1 MWNLHGHLTP
11 PIVQQNETQVT
22 PSNSPLPYVTD
33 QRALESLCHTLRQS
47 PRLALDTE
55 FVGEDTFVPR
65 LELIQV
71 ATATTAAVID
81 FPAVQAGG
89 SLDVFWE
96 LICDAKIEKI
106 VHAGRQDLDLF
117 AIHAGQI
124 PKPFFDT
131 QIAAAMVGYGAQVA
145 YANLVQRLH
154 GTKLAKAHTFTNWS
168 ARPLSDDQIA
178 YALEDVEFLLSI
190 HTHLQNRLN
199 TLGRS
204 EWVSEEFARLET
216 AIGEKSREPQ
226 ERYQRI
232 RGWDT
237 LKPKGA
243 AVLREV
249 AVWRE
254 AEARRRNVPRG
265 RVMRDEVLLQLAR
278 HPPKSVNDLRGLRGV
293 HSSDVDRHG
302 GQILA
307 TITSALALP
316 PSAWPEVPRERKPD
330 PESTGIL
337 ELLQAVLKARA
348 AEEGIAPTMLATSAD
363 LQTLVDAKQ
372 SRTTLD
378 VPILRGW
385 RRQLAGDLLLQVLD
399 GAVTITVDRTSG
411 ALRMTQGRPGANEPS
426 SDPPCLTTTSS

>member
-1 MWNLHGHLTP
+1 MTPTP
-11 PIVQQNETQVT
+11 PL
-22 PSNSPLPYVTD
+22 SYVTD
-33 QRALESLCHTLRQS
+33 QHALESLCHTLRQS

-55 FVGEDTFVPR
+55 FVGEDTFIPR

-71 ATATTAAVID
+71 ATANTAAVID
-81 FPAVQAGG
+81 FPAVQASG

-117 AIHAGQI
+117 ALHAGQI

-145 YANLVQRLH
+145 YASLVQRLH

-168 ARPLSDDQIA
+168 ARPLSADQIA

-190 HTHLQNRLN
+190 HTHLRDRLN

-204 EWVSEEFARLET
+204 EWVNEEFARLESVV
-216 AIGEKSREPQ
+216 GEKNREPQ

-249 AVWRE
+249 TVWRE

-293 HSSDVDRHG
+293 HSSEVDRHG
-302 GQILA
+302 EQLLA
-307 TITSALALP
+307 AITSALALP
-316 PSAWPEVPRERKPD
+316 PSAWPEVPSERKPD
-330 PESTGIL
+330 PESTGIV

-363 LQTLVDAKQ
+363 LQTLVDARQ
-372 SRTTLD
+372 NRTALT
-378 VPILRGW
+378 VPILHGW
-385 RRQLAGDLLLQVLD
+385 RRQLAGDLLVQVLD
-399 GAVTITVDRTSG
+399 GAVTISVDRTSG
-411 ALRMTQGRPGANEPS
+411 ALRMTPRPS
-426 SDPPCLTTTSS
+426 SNTSS

>member
-1 MWNLHGHLTP
+1 M
-11 PIVQQNETQVT
+11 Q
-22 PSNSPLPYVTD
+22 YVTD
-33 QRALESLCHTLRQS
+33 QSALEALCLTLRQS

-55 FVGEDTFVPR
+55 FVGEDTFIPR

-71 ATATTAAVID
+71 ATAATAAVID
-81 FPAVQAGG
+81 FPAVQASG

-96 LICDAKIEKI
+96 LVCDPKIEKI

-117 AIHAGQI
+117 ATHAGQI

-154 GTKLAKAHTFTNWS
+154 GTKLEKAHTFTNWS

-178 YALEDVEFLLSI
+178 YALEDVEFLLPI
-190 HTHLQNRLN
+190 HTHLQDRLSS
-199 TLGRS
+199 LGRL
-204 EWVSEEFARLET
+204 EWVSEEFARLES
-216 AIGEKSREPQ
+216 AVGEKSREPQ

-243 AVLREV
+243 VVLREL
-249 AVWRE
+249 AAWRE

-278 HPPKSVNDLRGLRGV
+278 HPPKSVHELRGLRGV
-293 HSSDVDRHG
+293 HSSEVDRHG
-302 GQILA
+302 EQLLA

-330 PESTGIL
+330 PESTGIV

-348 AEEGIAPTMLATSAD
+348 AEQGIAPTMLATSSD
-363 LQTLVDAKQ
+363 LQTLVEAKQ
-372 SRTTLD
+372 NRTTLD

-385 RRQLAGDLLLQVLD
+385 RRQLVGDLLLKVLD

-411 ALRMTQGRPGANEPS
+411 ALRMSQD
-426 SDPPCLTTTSS
+426 SDSNAAS

>member
-1 MWNLHGHLTP
+1 MTSHSPLP
-11 PIVQQNETQVT
+11 
-22 PSNSPLPYVTD
+22 SPLPYVTD
-33 QRALESLCHTLRQS
+33 QRALESLCHTLRES

-55 FVGEDTFVPR
+55 FVGEDTFIPR

-71 ATATTAAVID
+71 ATASTAAVID

-96 LICDAKIEKI
+96 LICDLKIEKI

-117 AIHAGQI
+117 ALHAGQI

-154 GTKLAKAHTFTNWS
+154 GRKLAKAHTFTNWS

-190 HTHLQNRLN
+190 HTHLQDRLH

-204 EWVSEEFARLET
+204 EWVNEEFARLET
-216 AIGEKSREPQ
+216 AVGEKSREPQ

-243 AVLREV
+243 AVLREM
-249 AVWRE
+249 AAWRE

-278 HPPKSVNDLRGLRGV
+278 HPPKSVNDLRSLRGV
-293 HSSDVDRHG
+293 HSSEVDRHG
-302 GQILA
+302 GQLLA
-307 TITSALALP
+307 SITSALALP
-316 PSAWPEVPRERKPD
+316 PSEWPEVPSERKPD
-330 PESTGIL
+330 PESTGIV

-363 LQTLVDAKQ
+363 LQTLVEAKQ
-372 SRTTLD
+372 NRAALT
-378 VPILRGW
+378 VPILQGW
-385 RRQLAGDLLLQVLD
+385 RRQLVGDLLVQVLD
-399 GAVTITVDRTSG
+399 GAVTISVDRTSG
-411 ALRMTQGRPGANEPS
+411 ALRMTTRS
-426 SDPPCLTTTSS
+426 TSDAA

>member
-1 MWNLHGHLTP
+1 M
-11 PIVQQNETQVT
+11 T
-22 PSNSPLPYVTD
+22 PSNPSLPYVTD

-81 FPAVQAGG
+81 FPAVQASG

-96 LICDAKIEKI
+96 LICDIKIEKI

-190 HTHLQNRLN
+190 HTHLQNRLS

-216 AIGEKSREPQ
+216 AIGEKGREPQ

-243 AVLREV
+243 AVLREL
-249 AVWRE
+249 AAWRE
-254 AEARRRNVPRG
+254 AEARRRNIPRG

-293 HSSDVDRHG
+293 HSSDIDRHG

-307 TITSALALP
+307 SITSALALP
-316 PSAWPEVPRERKPD
+316 TSAWPEVPSERKPD
-330 PESTGIL
+330 PESTGIV

-348 AEEGIAPTMLATSAD
+348 AEQGIAPTILATSAD

-372 SRTTLD
+372 GRTALD

-411 ALRMTQGRPGANEPS
+411 ALRMTQGRLQTNES
-426 SDPPCLTTTSS
+426 SQILPA

>member
-1 MWNLHGHLTP
+1 MSSLRGHQMP
-11 PIVQQNETQVT
+11 PIVQPNETHVT
-22 PSNSPLPYVTD
+22 PNPPLPYVTD
-33 QRALESLCHTLRQS
+33 QRALESLCLTLRQS

-55 FVGEDTFVPR
+55 FVGEDTFIPR

-81 FPAVQAGG
+81 FPAVQASG
-89 SLDVFWE
+89 SLDAFWE

-117 AIHAGQI
+117 ATHAGQI

-190 HTHLQNRLN
+190 HTHLQDRLS
-199 TLGRS
+199 TLGRL

-216 AIGEKSREPQ
+216 AVGEKSREPQ

-243 AVLREV
+243 AVLREL
-249 AVWRE
+249 AAWRE

-278 HPPKSVNDLRGLRGV
+278 HPPKSVHELRGLRGV
-293 HSSDVDRHG
+293 HSSEVDRQG
-302 GQILA
+302 EQLLTAIS
-307 TITSALALP
+307 SALALP

-330 PESTGIL
+330 PESTGIV

-363 LQTLVDAKQ
+363 LQTLVEAKQ
-372 SRTTLD
+372 NRTALD

-411 ALRMTQGRPGANEPS
+411 ALRMTPGSASKAS
-426 SDPPCLTTTSS
+426 S

>member
-1 MWNLHGHLTP
+1 MSSLRGPQMPFT
-11 PIVQQNETQVT
+11 VRQNETHMT
-22 PSNSPLPYVTD
+22 PNPTQPYVTD
-33 QRALESLCHTLRQS
+33 QRALESLCNTLRQS

-55 FVGEDTFVPR
+55 FVGEDTFIPR

-71 ATATTAAVID
+71 STGTTAAVID

-96 LICDAKIEKI
+96 LICDAKIEKV

-117 AIHAGQI
+117 ALHAGQI

-145 YANLVQRLH
+145 YVNLVQRLH

-190 HTHLQNRLN
+190 HTHLQDRLN

-216 AIGEKSREPQ
+216 VVGEKSREPQ

-243 AVLREV
+243 AVLREL

-293 HSSDVDRHG
+293 HSSEVDRQG
-302 GQILA
+302 GQLLA
-307 TITSALALP
+307 AITSALASP
-316 PSAWPEVPRERKPD
+316 PSNWPEVPSERKPD
-330 PESTGIL
+330 PESTGIV

-363 LQTLVDAKQ
+363 LQTLVEAKQ
-372 SRTTLD
+372 NRTGLD
-378 VPILRGW
+378 LPILHGW
-385 RRQLAGDLLLQVLD
+385 RRQLAGDLLLRVLD
-399 GAVTITVDRTSG
+399 GAVTISVDRTSG
-411 ALRMTQGRPGANEPS
+411 ALLMTS
-426 SDPPCLTTTSS
+426 

>member
-1 MWNLHGHLTP
+1 M
-11 PIVQQNETQVT
+11 T

-81 FPAVQAGG
+81 FPAVQTGG

-96 LICDAKIEKI
+96 LICDARIEKI

-190 HTHLQNRLN
+190 HSHLENRLN
-199 TLGRS
+199 ILGRS

-363 LQTLVDAKQ
+363 LQTLVDTKQ
-372 SRTTLD
+372 SRTALD

-399 GAVTITVDRTSG
+399 GTIIISVDRTSG
-411 ALRMTQGRPGANEPS
+411 ALRMTQGRLQANEPS
-426 SDPPCLTTTSS
+426 QILPA

>member
-1 MWNLHGHLTP
+1 MSSLRGRQTP
-11 PIVQQNETQVT
+11 PTAPQNETQMM
-22 PSNSPLPYVTD
+22 PSPPPPYVTD
-33 QRALESLCHTLRQS
+33 QPALESLCHRLRES

-55 FVGEDTFVPR
+55 FVGEDTFIPR

-71 ATATTAAVID
+71 ATVTTAAVID
-81 FPAVQAGG
+81 FPAVQASG
-89 SLDVFWE
+89 SLDVFWD
-96 LICDAKIEKI
+96 LICDVNIEKV

-117 AIHAGQI
+117 TLHAGQV

-154 GTKLAKAHTFTNWS
+154 GRKLAKAHTFTNWS
-168 ARPLSDDQIA
+168 ARPLSNDQIA
-178 YALEDVEFLLSI
+178 YALEDVEFLLPI
-190 HTHLQNRLN
+190 HRHLQDRLS

-216 AIGEKSREPQ
+216 AVGEKSREPQ

-243 AVLREV
+243 AVLREL
-249 AVWRE
+249 AAWRE
-254 AEARRRNVPRG
+254 TEARRRNVPRG

-278 HPPKSVNDLRGLRGV
+278 HPPKSVSDLRGLRGV
-293 HSSDVDRHG
+293 HSSEIDRHG
-302 GQILA
+302 GQVLA
-307 TITSALALP
+307 AITSALALP
-316 PSAWPEVPRERKPD
+316 SSAWPEVPSERKPD
-330 PESTGIL
+330 PESTGIV

-363 LQTLVDAKQ
+363 LQTLVEAKHN
-372 SRTTLD
+372 RIALN
-378 VPILRGW
+378 VPILHGW
-385 RRQLAGDLLLQVLD
+385 RRQLIGDLLLQVLE
-399 GAVTITVDRTSG
+399 GAVTISVDRTSG
-411 ALRMTQGRPGANEPS
+411 TIQMALGRPSNVVN
-426 SDPPCLTTTSS
+426 

>member
-71 ATATTAAVID
+71 ATATIAAVID

-178 YALEDVEFLLSI
+178 YALEDVQFLLSI
-190 HTHLQNRLN
+190 HSHLQNRLN
-199 TLGRS
+199 ILGRS

-249 AVWRE
+249 AIWRE

-372 SRTTLD
+372 SRTALD

-399 GAVTITVDRTSG
+399 GTIIISVDRTSG
-411 ALRMTQGRPGANEPS
+411 ALRMTQGRLQANEPS
-426 SDPPCLTTTSS
+426 QILPA

>member
-1 MWNLHGHLTP
+1 MR
-11 PIVQQNETQVT
+11 
-22 PSNSPLPYVTD
+22 YVTD
-33 QRALESLCHTLRQS
+33 KRALESLCHTLRQS
-47 PRLALDTE
+47 SRLALDTE
-55 FVGEDTFVPR
+55 FVGEDTFIPR

-81 FPAVQAGG
+81 FPAVQASG
-89 SLDVFWE
+89 SLDAFLE
-96 LICDAKIEKI
+96 LIGDPKIEKV

-117 AIHAGQI
+117 ATHAGQI

-145 YANLVQRLH
+145 YANLVQRIH

-190 HTHLQNRLN
+190 HTHLQDRLSAF
-199 TLGRS
+199 GRL
-204 EWVSEEFARLET
+204 EWVNEEFARLE
-216 AIGEKSREPQ
+216 AAVGEKSREPQ

-243 AVLREV
+243 AVLREL
-249 AVWRE
+249 AAWRE

-278 HPPKSVNDLRGLRGV
+278 HPPKVVNDLRGLRGI
-293 HSSDVDRHG
+293 HSSEVDRQG
-302 GQILA
+302 EQLLA

-316 PSAWPEVPRERKPD
+316 SSAWPEVPRERKPD
-330 PESTGIL
+330 PESTGIV

-363 LQTLVDAKQ
+363 LQTLVEGKQ
-372 SRTTLD
+372 NRATLD

-385 RRQLAGDLLLQVLD
+385 RRQLAGELLLQVLD
-399 GAVTITVDRTSG
+399 GTVTITVDRTSG
-411 ALRMTQGRPGANEPS
+411 ALRMITGR
-426 SDPPCLTTTSS
+426 

>member
-1 MWNLHGHLTP
+1 MLNLHDRQTPLTA
-11 PIVQQNETQVT
+11 QQNEMHVT
-22 PSNSPLPYVTD
+22 PNPPLPYVTD
-33 QRALESLCHTLRQS
+33 QQALESLCLTLRQS
-47 PRLALDTE
+47 PRMALDTE
-55 FVGEDTFVPR
+55 FVGEDTFIPR

-81 FPAVQAGG
+81 FPAVQASG

-96 LICDAKIEKI
+96 LICEPKIEKI
-106 VHAGRQDLDLF
+106 FHAGRQDLDLF
-117 AIHAGQI
+117 ATHAGQI

-154 GTKLAKAHTFTNWS
+154 GTRLEKAHTFTNWS
-168 ARPLSDDQIA
+168 ARPLSEGQIA
-178 YALEDVEFLLSI
+178 YALEDVEYLLSI
-190 HTHLQNRLN
+190 HTHLQDRLRS
-199 TLGRS
+199 LGRL
-204 EWVSEEFARLET
+204 EWVNEEFARLE
-216 AIGEKSREPQ
+216 AVVGEKSREPQ

-243 AVLREV
+243 AVLREL
-249 AVWRE
+249 AAWRE

-278 HPPKSVNDLRGLRGV
+278 HPPKSINDLRGLRGV
-293 HSSDVDRHG
+293 HSSEVDRHG
-302 GQILA
+302 AQLLA
-307 TITSALALP
+307 AITSVLALP
-316 PSAWPEVPRERKPD
+316 PSAWPEVPSERKPD
-330 PESTGIL
+330 PESTGIV

-348 AEEGIAPTMLATSAD
+348 AEEGIAPTMLATSSD
-363 LQTLVDAKQ
+363 LQTLVEAKQ
-372 SRTTLD
+372 NRTALD

-385 RRQLAGDLLLQVLD
+385 RKQLAGDLLLQVLD

-411 ALRMTQGRPGANEPS
+411 ALRMTQDRS
-426 SDPPCLTTTSS
+426 

>member
-1 MWNLHGHLTP
+1 M
-11 PIVQQNETQVT
+11 T

-81 FPAVQAGG
+81 FPAVQGGG

-96 LICDAKIEKI
+96 LICDARIEKI

-190 HTHLQNRLN
+190 HSHLQNRLN
-199 TLGRS
+199 ILGRS

-302 GQILA
+302 GQILT

-316 PSAWPEVPRERKPD
+316 PSAWPEVPRERKPG

-363 LQTLVDAKQ
+363 LQILVDTKQ
-372 SRTTLD
+372 SRTALD

-399 GAVTITVDRTSG
+399 GTIIISVDRTSG
-411 ALRMTQGRPGANEPS
+411 ALRMTQGRLQANEPS
-426 SDPPCLTTTSS
+426 QILPA

>member
-1 MWNLHGHLTP
+1 MLNLPDHQTPLTA
-11 PIVQQNETQVT
+11 QQNEMHVT
-22 PSNSPLPYVTD
+22 PNPPLPYVTD
-33 QRALESLCHTLRQS
+33 QQALESLCHTLRQS

-55 FVGEDTFVPR
+55 FVGEDTFIPR

-81 FPAVQAGG
+81 FPAVQASG

-96 LICDAKIEKI
+96 LICEPKIEKI
-106 VHAGRQDLDLF
+106 FHAGRQDLDLF
-117 AIHAGQI
+117 ATHAGQI

-154 GTKLAKAHTFTNWS
+154 GTRLEKAHTFTNWS
-168 ARPLSDDQIA
+168 ARPLSEGQIA
-178 YALEDVEFLLSI
+178 YALEDVEYLLSI
-190 HTHLQNRLN
+190 HTHLQDRLRS
-199 TLGRS
+199 LGRL
-204 EWVSEEFARLET
+204 EWVNEEFTRLE
-216 AIGEKSREPQ
+216 AVVGEKSREPQ

-243 AVLREV
+243 AVLREL
-249 AVWRE
+249 AAWRE

-278 HPPKSVNDLRGLRGV
+278 HPPKSINDLRGLRGV
-293 HSSDVDRHG
+293 HSSEVDRHG
-302 GQILA
+302 AQLLA
-307 TITSALALP
+307 AITSVLALP
-316 PSAWPEVPRERKPD
+316 PSAWPEVPSERKPD
-330 PESTGIL
+330 PESTGIV

-363 LQTLVDAKQ
+363 LQTLVEAKQ
-372 SRTTLD
+372 NRTALD

-411 ALRMTQGRPGANEPS
+411 ALRMTQAG
-426 SDPPCLTTTSS
+426 C

>member
-1 MWNLHGHLTP
+1 MR
-11 PIVQQNETQVT
+11 
-22 PSNSPLPYVTD
+22 YVTD
-33 QRALESLCHTLRQS
+33 KRALESLCHTLRQS
-47 PRLALDTE
+47 SRLALDTE
-55 FVGEDTFVPR
+55 FVGEDTFIPR

-81 FPAVQAGG
+81 FPAVQASG
-89 SLDVFWE
+89 SLDAFWE
-96 LICDAKIEKI
+96 LIGDPKIEKV

-117 AIHAGQI
+117 ATHAGQI

-145 YANLVQRLH
+145 YANLVQRIH

-190 HTHLQNRLN
+190 HTHLQDRLSAF
-199 TLGRS
+199 GRL
-204 EWVSEEFARLET
+204 EWVNEEFARLE
-216 AIGEKSREPQ
+216 AAVGEKSREPQ

-243 AVLREV
+243 AVLREL
-249 AVWRE
+249 AAWRE

-278 HPPKSVNDLRGLRGV
+278 HPPKVVNDLRGLRGI
-293 HSSDVDRHG
+293 HSSEVDRQG
-302 GQILA
+302 EQLLA

-316 PSAWPEVPRERKPD
+316 SSAWPEVPRERKPD
-330 PESTGIL
+330 PESTGIV

-363 LQTLVDAKQ
+363 LQTLVEGKHNRA
-372 SRTTLD
+372 TLD

-385 RRQLAGDLLLQVLD
+385 RRQLAGELLLQVLD

-411 ALRMTQGRPGANEPS
+411 ALRMTTGK
-426 SDPPCLTTTSS
+426 

>member
-1 MWNLHGHLTP
+1 MSSLRDHQMP
-11 PIVQQNETQVT
+11 PTAQQNEPHMT
-22 PSNSPLPYVTD
+22 PNLPSSYVTD

-47 PRLALDTE
+47 SRLALDTE

-71 ATATTAAVID
+71 ATTATAAVID

-168 ARPLSDDQIA
+168 ARPLTDDQIA

-190 HTHLQNRLN
+190 HSHLQDRLS

-204 EWVSEEFARLET
+204 EWVREEFARLET
-216 AIGEKSREPQ
+216 AVGEKSREPQ

-243 AVLREV
+243 AVLREL
-249 AVWRE
+249 AAWRE

-278 HPPKSVNDLRGLRGV
+278 HPPKSVHDLRGLRGV
-293 HSSDVDRHG
+293 HSSEVDRHG
-302 GQILA
+302 EQLLTA
-307 TITSALALP
+307 ITSALALP
-316 PSAWPEVPRERKPD
+316 PSAWPEVLSERKPD
-330 PESTGIL
+330 PESTGIV

-348 AEEGIAPTMLATSAD
+348 AEQGIAPTMLATSAD
-363 LQTLVDAKQ
+363 LQTLVEAKQ
-372 SRTTLD
+372 NRAALD
-378 VPILRGW
+378 IPILRGW
-385 RRQLAGDLLLQVLD
+385 RRQLAGDLLLAVLD
-399 GAVTITVDRTSG
+399 GTVTITVDRISG
-411 ALRMTQGRPGANEPS
+411 ALRITQGCP
-426 SDPPCLTTTSS
+426 

>member
-1 MWNLHGHLTP
+1 MR
-11 PIVQQNETQVT
+11 
-22 PSNSPLPYVTD
+22 YVTD
-33 QRALESLCHTLRQS
+33 KRALESLCHTLRQS
-47 PRLALDTE
+47 SRLALDTE
-55 FVGEDTFVPR
+55 FVGEDTFIPR

-81 FPAVQAGG
+81 FPAVQASG
-89 SLDVFWE
+89 SLDAFWE
-96 LICDAKIEKI
+96 LIGDPKIEKV

-117 AIHAGQI
+117 ATHAGQI

-145 YANLVQRLH
+145 YANLVQRIH

-178 YALEDVEFLLSI
+178 YALEDVEFLLLI
-190 HTHLQNRLN
+190 HTHLQDRLSAF
-199 TLGRS
+199 GRL
-204 EWVSEEFARLET
+204 EWVNEEFARLE
-216 AIGEKSREPQ
+216 AAVGEKSREPQ

-243 AVLREV
+243 AVLREL
-249 AVWRE
+249 AAWRE

-278 HPPKSVNDLRGLRGV
+278 HPPKVVNDLRGLRGI
-293 HSSDVDRHG
+293 HSSEVDRQG
-302 GQILA
+302 EQLLA

-316 PSAWPEVPRERKPD
+316 SSAWPEVPRERKPD
-330 PESTGIL
+330 PESTGIV

-363 LQTLVDAKQ
+363 LQTLVEGKQ
-372 SRTTLD
+372 NRATLD

-385 RRQLAGDLLLQVLD
+385 RRQLAGELLLQVLD
-399 GAVTITVDRTSG
+399 GTVTITVDRTSG
-411 ALRMTQGRPGANEPS
+411 ALRMITGR
-426 SDPPCLTTTSS
+426 

>member
-1 MWNLHGHLTP
+1 M
-11 PIVQQNETQVT
+11 Q
-22 PSNSPLPYVTD
+22 YVADT
-33 QRALESLCHTLRQS
+33 RTLESLCHILRQS
-47 PRLALDTE
+47 PRLAVDTE
-55 FVGEDTFVPR
+55 FVGEDTFIPR

-71 ATATTAAVID
+71 ATADTAAVID
-81 FPAVQAGG
+81 FPAVQASG

-117 AIHAGQI
+117 ATHAGHI

-190 HTHLQNRLN
+190 HTHLHDRL
-199 TLGRS
+199 TALGRV
-204 EWVSEEFARLET
+204 EWVSEEFARLE
-216 AIGEKSREPQ
+216 AAVGEKSREPQ

-243 AVLREV
+243 AVLREL
-249 AVWRE
+249 AAWRE

-278 HPPKSVNDLRGLRGV
+278 HPPKSVHELRGLRGV
-293 HSSDVDRHG
+293 HASEVDRHG
-302 GQILA
+302 EQLLA
-307 TITSALALP
+307 SITSALTLP
-316 PSAWPEVPRERKPD
+316 ASAWPEVPRERKPD
-330 PESTGIL
+330 PESTGIV

-363 LQTLVDAKQ
+363 LQTVVEAKQ
-372 SRTTLD
+372 NRTTLD

-385 RRQLAGDLLLQVLD
+385 RRQLAGELLLQVLD
-399 GAVTITVDRTSG
+399 GAVTISVDRVSG
-411 ALRMTQGRPGANEPS
+411 ALRMIQGSASNAS
-426 SDPPCLTTTSS
+426 S

>member
-1 MWNLHGHLTP
+1 
-11 PIVQQNETQVT
+11 VT

-81 FPAVQAGG
+81 FPAVQTGG

-96 LICDAKIEKI
+96 LICDARIEKI

-190 HTHLQNRLN
+190 HSHLENRLN
-199 TLGRS
+199 ILGRS

-363 LQTLVDAKQ
+363 LQTLVDTKQ
-372 SRTTLD
+372 SRTALD

-399 GAVTITVDRTSG
+399 GTIIISVDRTSG
-411 ALRMTQGRPGANEPS
+411 ALRMTQGRLQANEPS
-426 SDPPCLTTTSS
+426 QILPA

>member
-1 MWNLHGHLTP
+1 MSSLRGRQTP
-11 PIVQQNETQVT
+11 PTTQPNERLVT
-22 PSNSPLPYVTD
+22 PNPPLPYVTD

-55 FVGEDTFVPR
+55 FVGEDTFIPR

-81 FPAVQAGG
+81 FPAVQASG

-117 AIHAGQI
+117 ATHAGQI

-190 HTHLQNRLN
+190 HTHLQDRLS
-199 TLGRS
+199 TLGRL

-216 AIGEKSREPQ
+216 AVGEKSREPQ

-243 AVLREV
+243 AVLREL
-249 AVWRE
+249 AAWRE
-254 AEARRRNVPRG
+254 SEARRRNVPRG

-278 HPPKSVNDLRGLRGV
+278 HPPKSVHELRGLRGV
-293 HSSDVDRHG
+293 HSSEVDRQG
-302 GQILA
+302 EQLLA

-330 PESTGIL
+330 PESTGIV

-363 LQTLVDAKQ
+363 LQTLVEAKQ
-372 SRTTLD
+372 NRTALD

-399 GAVTITVDRTSG
+399 GAITITVDRTSG
-411 ALRMTQGRPGANEPS
+411 ALRMTPGRPSTAS
-426 SDPPCLTTTSS
+426 S

>member
-1 MWNLHGHLTP
+1 MSSLPDHQMPST
-11 PIVQQNETQVT
+11 VQQNEIPVT
-22 PSNSPLPYVTD
+22 PPAPVTYVTD
-33 QRALESLCHTLRQS
+33 QHALESLCQTLRQS

-55 FVGEDTFVPR
+55 FVGEDTFTPR

-71 ATATTAAVID
+71 ATTATAAVID

-89 SLDVFWE
+89 SLNVFWE

-106 VHAGRQDLDLF
+106 FHAGRQDLDLL
-117 AIHAGQI
+117 AMHAGQI

-168 ARPLSDDQIA
+168 ARPLSDEQIA

-190 HTHLQNRLN
+190 HTHLQDRLN
-199 TLGRS
+199 MLGRS
-204 EWVSEEFARLET
+204 EWAGEEFARLET
-216 AIGEKSREPQ
+216 AVGEKSRMPQ

-243 AVLREV
+243 AVLREL

-302 GQILA
+302 GQLLA
-307 TITSALALP
+307 TITAALALP
-316 PSAWPEVPRERKPD
+316 PSAWPEVPNERKPD
-330 PESTGIL
+330 PESTGIV

-348 AEEGIAPTMLATSAD
+348 AEKGIAPTMIATSAD
-363 LQTLVDAKQ
+363 LQTLVDNKQ
-372 SRTTLD
+372 NQTTLD
-378 VPILRGW
+378 LPILRGW
-385 RRQLAGDLLLQVLD
+385 RRQLAGDLLVEVLQ
-399 GAVTITVDRTSG
+399 GTVTISVDRTSG
-411 ALRMTQGRPGANEPS
+411 ALRMIQGCPS
-426 SDPPCLTTTSS
+426 NVSG

>member
-1 MWNLHGHLTP
+1 MTSHSPLP
-11 PIVQQNETQVT
+11 
-22 PSNSPLPYVTD
+22 SPLPYVTD
-33 QRALESLCHTLRQS
+33 QRALESLCHTLRES

-55 FVGEDTFVPR
+55 FVGEDTFIPR

-71 ATATTAAVID
+71 ATATTSAVID
-81 FPAVQAGG
+81 FPALQAGG

-96 LICDAKIEKI
+96 LICDLKIEKI

-117 AIHAGQI
+117 ALHAGQI

-154 GTKLAKAHTFTNWS
+154 GRKLAKAHTFTNWS

-190 HTHLQNRLN
+190 HTHLQDRLH

-204 EWVSEEFARLET
+204 EWVNEEFARLET
-216 AIGEKSREPQ
+216 AVGEKSREPQ

-243 AVLREV
+243 AVLREM
-249 AVWRE
+249 AAWRE

-293 HSSDVDRHG
+293 HSSEVDRHG
-302 GQILA
+302 GQLLA
-307 TITSALALP
+307 SITSALALP
-316 PSAWPEVPRERKPD
+316 PSEWPEVPSERKPD
-330 PESTGIL
+330 PESTGIV

-363 LQTLVDAKQ
+363 LQTLVEAKQ
-372 SRTTLD
+372 NRAALTI
-378 VPILRGW
+378 PIIHGW
-385 RRQLAGDLLLQVLD
+385 RRQLAGDLLLQVLE
-399 GAVTITVDRTSG
+399 GAITISVDKTSG
-411 ALRMTQGRPGANEPS
+411 ALQMTPGS
-426 SDPPCLTTTSS
+426 TSNAQ

>member
-1 MWNLHGHLTP
+1 MSSLLGHQMP
-11 PIVQQNETQVT
+11 PTVQQNEIQVT
-22 PSNSPLPYVTD
+22 PPNPPLPYVTD

-55 FVGEDTFVPR
+55 FVGEDTFIPR

-71 ATATTAAVID
+71 ATAATAAVID
-81 FPAVQAGG
+81 FPAVQASG

-154 GTKLAKAHTFTNWS
+154 GKKLAKAHTFTNWS

-190 HTHLQNRLN
+190 HTHLQDRLS
-199 TLGRS
+199 TLGRL

-216 AIGEKSREPQ
+216 AVGEKSREPQ

-243 AVLREV
+243 AVLREL
-249 AVWRE
+249 AAWRE

-278 HPPKSVNDLRGLRGV
+278 HPPKSVNELRGLRGV
-293 HSSDVDRHG
+293 HSSEVDRQG
-302 GQILA
+302 VQLLA

-330 PESTGIL
+330 PESTGIV

-348 AEEGIAPTMLATSAD
+348 AEEGIAPTMLATSSD
-363 LQTLVDAKQ
+363 LQTLVEAKQ
-372 SRTTLD
+372 GRTALD

-411 ALRMTQGRPGANEPS
+411 ALRMT
-426 SDPPCLTTTSS
+426 

>member
-1 MWNLHGHLTP
+1 MSSLRDHQTP
-11 PIVQQNETQVT
+11 PTAQQNELHMT
-22 PSNSPLPYVTD
+22 PNLPSSYVTD
-33 QRALESLCHTLRQS
+33 QRALESLCQTLRQS

-71 ATATTAAVID
+71 ATTATAAVID

-168 ARPLSDDQIA
+168 ARPLTDDQIA

-190 HTHLQNRLN
+190 HSHLQDRLS

-204 EWVSEEFARLET
+204 EWVREEFARLET
-216 AIGEKSREPQ
+216 AVGEKSREPQ

-243 AVLREV
+243 AVLREL
-249 AVWRE
+249 AAWRE

-278 HPPKSVNDLRGLRGV
+278 HPPKSVHDLRGLRGV
-293 HSSDVDRHG
+293 HSSEVDRHG
-302 GQILA
+302 EQLLTA
-307 TITSALALP
+307 ITSALALP
-316 PSAWPEVPRERKPD
+316 PSAWPEVLSERKPD
-330 PESTGIL
+330 PESTGIV

-348 AEEGIAPTMLATSAD
+348 AEQGIAPTMLATSAD
-363 LQTLVDAKQ
+363 LQTLVEAKQ
-372 SRTTLD
+372 NRAALD
-378 VPILRGW
+378 IPILRGW
-385 RRQLAGDLLLQVLD
+385 RRQLAGDLLLAVLD
-399 GAVTITVDRTSG
+399 GTVTITVDRISG
-411 ALRMTQGRPGANEPS
+411 ALRITQGCP
-426 SDPPCLTTTSS
+426 

>member
-1 MWNLHGHLTP
+1 
-11 PIVQQNETQVT
+11 
-22 PSNSPLPYVTD
+22 VTD

-55 FVGEDTFVPR
+55 FVGEDTFIPR

-71 ATATTAAVID
+71 ATAATAAVID
-81 FPAVQAGG
+81 FPAVQASG

-154 GTKLAKAHTFTNWS
+154 GKKLAKAHTFTNWS

-190 HTHLQNRLN
+190 HTHLQDRLS
-199 TLGRS
+199 TLGRL

-216 AIGEKSREPQ
+216 AVGEKSREPQ

-243 AVLREV
+243 AVLREL
-249 AVWRE
+249 AAWRE

-278 HPPKSVNDLRGLRGV
+278 HPPKSVNELRGLRGV
-293 HSSDVDRHG
+293 HSSEVDRQG
-302 GQILA
+302 VQLLA

-316 PSAWPEVPRERKPD
+316 PSVWPEVPRERKPD
-330 PESTGIL
+330 PESTGIV

-363 LQTLVDAKQ
+363 LQTLVEAKQ
-372 SRTTLD
+372 SRTALD

-411 ALRMTQGRPGANEPS
+411 ALRMT
-426 SDPPCLTTTSS
+426 